1 MIVKT
6 LKNTGIPNHEI
17 KPKSLINLKNKQNQP
32 ERLIFSFMRKLNTD
46 ELGRVGIA
54 DFKKQDKLPIMVIL
68 DNVRSMHNI
77 GSVFRTSDGF
87 AIEKIYLCGIT
98 AQPPHRE
105 IEKTALGATQSI
117 EWDYFVDI
125 RDLIAELKLEGYT
138 IIAIEQANNSVQLN
152 DFQPKISAKYALIF
166 GNEVNGVSVEA
177 MELIDNCIE
186 IPQFGTK
193 HSFNIVVSAGIV
205 LWDFFAKFN
214 LKA

>member
-32 ERLIFSFMRKLNTD
+32 ERPIFSFMRKLNTD

-125 RDLIAELKLEGYT
+125 RDLIAKLKLEGYT